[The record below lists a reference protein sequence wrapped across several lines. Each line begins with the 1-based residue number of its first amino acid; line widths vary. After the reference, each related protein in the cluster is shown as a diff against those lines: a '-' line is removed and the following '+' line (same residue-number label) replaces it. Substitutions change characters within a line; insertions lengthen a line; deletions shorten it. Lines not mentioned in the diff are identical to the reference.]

1 MNKGLGNLLT
11 SYLFSRKR
19 LGLWLLFV
27 ILLGA
32 YAVNVKFAVA
42 MNEWNGRFFNALQQI
57 DKEAI
62 YAELFHFIGLASSI
76 ILLLVTADYLKKRLI
91 LALRRDITHIFFN
104 RWLSPNSAHYLLRES
119 GHEPDNPDQRIT
131 EDVRALVSLTVNL
144 TFSFFDSVLTIS
156 SFSVILWEL
165 SGAVSFFGYEIPG
178 YMFWVCI
185 VYTLI
190 STGIT
195 HLIGRR
201 LKVLNIESQHQE
213 ANLRAALME
222 KRRHAD
228 AIAGAGGEEAEASQ
242 LRSRFKSVLDI
253 LIALIKKQ
261 RDLDYFTVGLGQVTH
276 LAPIFF
282 SLPSFLAGTIQM
294 GGLMQIRGA
303 FVDVARSL
311 SWFIFAYDD
320 LARLAATYER
330 LRVLEA
336 GLAEADR
343 TRDENRARIERLERG
358 LSTDVVLHVPTH
370 DGSTLTL
377 DAAFSLN
384 AGTFTIVTGESGIG
398 KTTLLKA
405 LAGFFSDYSGRIAG
419 ADDIFWLPQRTYT
432 MKGSLR
438 ANLAY
443 PQTPETLTDSEAR
456 ELLAAVRLEGLVN
469 SLDTVCDWS
478 VKLSGGEQQRL
489 TLIRAIR
496 RQPAVLLMDE
506 PTSAI
511 DDCLAEEILQKMLGL
526 LPKTAVVM
534 ISHQSP
540 LFSIADRVVTLT
552 RQPS

>member
-1 MNKGLGNLLT
+1 MQSGLSHLLRT
-11 SYLFSRKR
+11 YLFSAKR
-19 LGLWLLFV
+19 IGLWLLFGV
-27 ILLGA
+27 LLAA

-42 MNEWNGRFFNALQQI
+42 MNEWNGRFFNALQQV
-57 DKEAI
+57 DQAAI
-62 YAELFHFIGLASSI
+62 YEELFYFIGLATAI
-76 ILLLVTADYLKKRLI
+76 IFLLVTAGYLKKRLI
-91 LALRRDITHIFFN
+91 LAMRRDLTHIFFD
-104 RWLSPNSAHYLLRES
+104 RWLSKKSAHYLLRES

-144 TFSFFDSVLTIS
+144 AFSFFDSVLTIG
-156 SFSVILWEL
+156 SFSVILWKL
-165 SGAVSFFGYEIPG
+165 SGAVTVLGLEIPG
-178 YMFWVCI
+178 YMFWLCI
-185 VYTLI
+185 AYTLI

-195 HLIGRR
+195 HLIGRK
-201 LKVLNIESQHQE
+201 LKVLNVESQHQE

-228 AIAGAGGEEAEASQ
+228 AIAGAGGEDAEVAQ
-242 LRSRFKSVLDI
+242 LRVRFKSVLDI
-253 LIALIKKQ
+253 LIALVKKQ

-330 LRVLEA
+330 LRVLEE

-343 TRDENRARIERLERG
+343 LRDDNRGRIVDNQSG
-358 LSTDVVLHVPTH
+358 LSTDVVLNVPSH
-370 DGSTLTL
+370 DGSIFKL
-377 DAAFSLN
+377 DAAFDLT
-384 AGTFTIVTGESGIG
+384 AGSFTIVTGESGIG

-405 LAGFFSDYSGRIAG
+405 LAGFFSDYRGRIAE
-419 ADDIFWLPQRTYT
+419 AHDIFWLPQRTYT

-443 PQTPETLTDSEAR
+443 PDAPERLSDEEAAKWLEIV
-456 ELLAAVRLEGLVN
+456 ELGSLAH
-469 SLDTVCDWS
+469 SLDTVCDWAQ
-478 VKLSGGEQQRL
+478 KLSGGEQQRL
-489 TLIRAIR
+489 ALIRALR

-511 DDCLAEEILQKMLGL
+511 DDRLAGDILRKMVCL

-540 LFSIADRVVTLT
+540 LFPIADRVVTLA
-552 RQPS
+552 REAK